1 MEEWRNVPGSK
12 GQYQIRLTENGGI
25 CRSTNYKGTGRVKEF
40 SNTPNKNGRL
50 YWNLQIEGRTVT
62 YQAGRWIALTYPELV
77 QNEYFEGAEIDHID
91 TNPLNN
97 HPSNIRWVT
106 RSGNLLNPETRKHRS
121 QIMTGR
127 KHSQETKE
135 KMSKVRKGI
144 LLNRPD
150 ISRPVLQF
158 TKDGTFIREYPSG
171 EEAARVTGINRG
183 NIAHSCTNYRNTK
196 SAGGYVWRYKE

>member
-12 GQYQIRLTENGGI
+12 GQYQIRLTESGGI

-91 TNPLNN
+91 TNPLNS
-97 HPSNIRWVT
+97 HPSNLRWVDKK
-106 RSGNLLNPETRKHRS
+106 GQQNNPLTKKHIS
-121 QIMTGR
+121 EG
-127 KHSQETKE
+127 K
-135 KMSKVRKGI
+135 KGKT
-144 LLNRPD
+144 NPKKFK
-150 ISRPVLQF
+150 PVL
-158 TKDGTFIREYPSG
+158 KYDSSKKLLVEYSSVV
-171 EEAARVTGINRG
+171 EAARQTGVSKSVI
-183 NIAHSCTNYRNTK
+183 SNYCNHKRIDRQ
-196 SAGGYVWRYKE
+196 GYYWEFKEREAV